1 LTENGH
7 RKILGVVRV
16 SIEPNGKTGEI
27 AFIIADQ
34 WQGLG
39 LGTKLVDYAIEICKD
54 MKVEKLYAIM
64 LPDNYR
70 AINLMKKMGFSV
82 KYLDDGTARATL
94 DLREEEKECSDM
106 ITPKE
111 LSTNIPEQVT
121 RQIVEQTS
129 QMQKPQEP
137 SAA

>member
-1 LTENGH
+1 
-7 RKILGVVRV
+7 V
-16 SIEPNGKTGEI
+16 SLEPEGKSGEI
-27 AFIIADQ
+27 AFIVSDKYQ
-34 WQGLG
+34 HFG
-39 LGTKLVDYAIEICKD
+39 LGTKMVDYAIEICKD

-94 DLREEEKECSDM
+94 DLREEEQECSDM

-121 RQIVEQTS
+121 RQTVEQTS